1 MKHIAYGNIAQQNEE
16 KEVIIDSLKKM
27 NCPVFIESDIDNRRE
42 KWTEFI
48 DILQEGDTA
57 IIYSFS
63 NTFVNYHD
71 MIFFLKY
78 CFTQDIRIVSLAD
91 KLDTQDILFP
101 ETHTKDVLLLVCKM
115 FLQKKKSIDNL
126 EADYSQ
132 SKSEEKLKRY
142 MLVIN
147 MYSSGY
153 SIKDIMTKTGYR
165 GKSNIYRIL
174 KMYDVDVY
182 YPQKIRKTTLFP
194 KPLNKNQRWN

>member
-1 MKHIAYGNIAQQNEE
+1 MKHIAYGNIAQRNEE

-78 CFTQDIRIVSLAD
+78 CFTQDIRIVSFSIHRIYYFQ
-91 KLDTQDILFP
+91 KLTQRMFYCLFV
-101 ETHTKDVLLLVCKM
+101 KC
-115 FLQKKKSIDNL
+115 FFRR
-126 EADYSQ
+126 
-132 SKSEEKLKRY
+132 KRA
-142 MLVIN
+142 
-147 MYSSGY
+147 
-153 SIKDIMTKTGYR
+153 
-165 GKSNIYRIL
+165 
-174 KMYDVDVY
+174 
-182 YPQKIRKTTLFP
+182 
-194 KPLNKNQRWN
+194 

>member
-1 MKHIAYGNIAQQNEE
+1 MDGVYRHPSGRWHSNHIFLFEHLCQLPRYDIFSEVLLYARHQNC
-16 KEVIIDSLKKM
+16 I
-27 NCPVFIESDIDNRRE
+27 
-42 KWTEFI
+42 
-48 DILQEGDTA
+48 
-57 IIYSFS
+57 
-63 NTFVNYHD
+63 
-71 MIFFLKY
+71 
-78 CFTQDIRIVSLAD
+78 LAD

-182 YPQKIRKTTLFP
+182 YPQKIRKTTSSSTH
-194 KPLNKNQRWN
+194 

>member
-1 MKHIAYGNIAQQNEE
+1 MKHIAYGNITQRNEE

-182 YPQKIRKTTLFP
+182 YPQKIRKTTS
-194 KPLNKNQRWN
+194 RSTH

>member
-1 MKHIAYGNIAQQNEE
+1 MKHIAYGNIAQRNEE

-182 YPQKIRKTTLFP
+182 YPQKIRKTISSSIH
-194 KPLNKNQRWN
+194 

>member
-91 KLDTQDILFP
+91 KLDTWI
-101 ETHTKDVLLLVCKM
+101 
-115 FLQKKKSIDNL
+115 
-126 EADYSQ
+126 A
-132 SKSEEKLKRY
+132 
-142 MLVIN
+142 
-147 MYSSGY
+147 
-153 SIKDIMTKTGYR
+153 
-165 GKSNIYRIL
+165 
-174 KMYDVDVY
+174 
-182 YPQKIRKTTLFP
+182 
-194 KPLNKNQRWN
+194 

>member
-1 MKHIAYGNIAQQNEE
+1 MT
-16 KEVIIDSLKKM
+16 
-27 NCPVFIESDIDNRRE
+27 NRRE

-71 MIFFLKY
+71 MIFFSVRFALRKTSELY
-78 CFTQDIRIVSLAD
+78 HWLTNSI
-91 KLDTQDILFP
+91 TQDILFP

-182 YPQKIRKTTLFP
+182 YPQKIRKTTSSSTH
-194 KPLNKNQRWN
+194 

>member
-1 MKHIAYGNIAQQNEE
+1 MKHIAYGNTAQLNEE

-126 EADYSQ
+126 EAEYSQ

-182 YPQKIRKTTLFP
+182 YPQKIRKTYNT
-194 KPLNKNQRWN
+194 K

>member
-1 MKHIAYGNIAQQNEE
+1 MKHIAYGNITQRNEE

-101 ETHTKDVLLLVCKM
+101 ETHTKDVLLLVCKC
-115 FLQKKKSIDNL
+115 FFRR
-126 EADYSQ
+126 
-132 SKSEEKLKRY
+132 KRA
-142 MLVIN
+142 
-147 MYSSGY
+147 
-153 SIKDIMTKTGYR
+153 
-165 GKSNIYRIL
+165 
-174 KMYDVDVY
+174 
-182 YPQKIRKTTLFP
+182 
-194 KPLNKNQRWN
+194 

>member
-1 MKHIAYGNIAQQNEE
+1 MKLIAYGNIAQHNED
-16 KEVIIDSLKKM
+16 KELIVDTLRKM
-27 NCPVFIESDIDNRRE
+27 NCPVFIETEIDNRRE

-48 DILQEGDTA
+48 DLLQEGDTA

-71 MIFFLKY
+71 MIFFLKF
-78 CFTQDIRIVSLAD
+78 CFTQNIRIISLAD

-101 ETHTKDVLLLVCKM
+101 ESNTRDVLLLICRM
-115 FLQKKKSIDNL
+115 FLRKKKNIDNL
-126 EADYSQ
+126 EAEYSQ

-153 SIKDIMTKTGYR
+153 SIKDIILKTGYR

-174 KMYDVDVY
+174 KMYDIDVY
-182 YPQKIRKTTLFP
+182 YPQKKRNTNHTK
-194 KPLNKNQRWN
+194 

>member
-1 MKHIAYGNIAQQNEE
+1 MKHIAYGNITQRNEE

-27 NCPVFIESDIDNRRE
+27 NCPVFIETEIDNRRE

-48 DILQEGDTA
+48 DLLQEGDTA

-71 MIFFLKY
+71 MIFFLKF
-78 CFTQDIRIVSLAD
+78 CFTQNIRIISLAD

-101 ETHTKDVLLLVCKM
+101 ESKTRDVLLLICRM
-115 FLQKKKSIDNL
+115 FLRKKKNIDNL

-182 YPQKIRKTTLFP
+182 YPQKIRKTTFTSIH
-194 KPLNKNQRWN
+194 

>member
-1 MKHIAYGNIAQQNEE
+1 MKHIAYGNIAQRNEE
-16 KEVIIDSLKKM
+16 KEAIIDSLKKM

-101 ETHTKDVLLLVCKM
+101 ETHTKDVLLLVCKV

-182 YPQKIRKTTLFP
+182 YPQKIRKTTSSSTH
-194 KPLNKNQRWN
+194 

>member
-1 MKHIAYGNIAQQNEE
+1 MKHIAYGNITQRNEE
-16 KEVIIDSLKKM
+16 NEVIIDSLKKM

>member
-1 MKHIAYGNIAQQNEE
+1 MKHIAYGNITQRNEE

-182 YPQKIRKTTLFP
+182 YPQKIRKTTSSSAH
-194 KPLNKNQRWN
+194 